1 MGANIYRKNE
11 REREITERAEGRG
24 GEREVEVLVL
34 EFEFEVGKVERAK
47 GKSSGEEMKRRC
59 VI

>member
-1 MGANIYRKNE
+1 MHIYIEKM

-47 GKSSGEEMKRRC
+47 GKSSGEKMKWGYM
-59 VI
+59 I

>member
-1 MGANIYRKNE
+1 MGAHIYRKNE

-34 EFEFEVGKVERAK
+34 EFEVGKVERAK
-47 GKSSGEEMKRRC
+47 GKSSGEKMKRGYM
-59 VI
+59 I